1 MGEYF
6 KKQTGET
13 FQQYIN
19 SYRMKLIET
28 RLVYTNFR
36 LNEIV
41 NEFGLTDV
49 SHLNKLF
56 KNHKGMNPSE
66 FRKLANENRKTNQPR

>member
-1 MGEYF
+1 
-6 KKQTGET
+6 
-13 FQQYIN
+13 
-19 SYRMKLIET
+19 MKLIET
-28 RLVYTNFR
+28 RLVHTNFR

-41 NEFGLTDV
+41 DEFGLTDV

-66 FRKLANENRKTNQPR
+66 FRKLANVDKKAKETNI

>member
-1 MGEYF
+1 
-6 KKQTGET
+6 
-13 FQQYIN
+13 
-19 SYRMKLIET
+19 MKLIET
-28 RLVYTNFR
+28 RLIHTSFR

-66 FRKLANENRKTNQPR
+66 FRKLANEHRKSKG